1 MTLTILLA
9 VSAYLFGSIPLAYL
23 LARVVKGVDLRRY
36 GSGAVTGS
44 NAGELMG
51 KWALVVVGCLD
62 ILKGAAPV
70 WAAQYLGEGLS
81 QQVSI
86 GLAGVVGHNWSL
98 YLNFQGGRGF
108 TIVLGVL
115 LAAARLELLL
125 FGIVAIFGVA
135 FSGNVPVVMGVA
147 LLLLPFWSF
156 ALSQE
161 LPLIW
166 GNGIMAFIVFV
177 KRLIGNEGRLPEV
190 RRGTVLLYRLLF
202 DRDTKDR
209 DEWIHRDD
217 TLAVPIYEAAPATHR
232 NDDAPEA
239 YNG

>member
-1 MTLTILLA
+1 MTLTVLLA

-51 KWALVVVGCLD
+51 KWALIVVGCLD

-81 QQVSI
+81 QQASI
-86 GLAGVVGHNWSL
+86 GLAGIVGHNWSL

-115 LAAARLELLL
+115 LATARLELLL
-125 FGIVAIFGVA
+125 FGIVAIFGVT

-147 LLLLPFWSF
+147 LLLLPYWSF

-190 RRGTVLLYRLLF
+190 GRGTVLLYRLLF

-217 TLAVPIYEAAPATHR
+217 TLAVPIHEAAPAAHSR
-232 NDDAPEA
+232 RRA
-239 YNG
+239 